1 MLQKVDVLCVERENL
16 SNEGFGLNKTD
27 VGYETLHIPQTGLGS
42 PAFDVP
48 VATFVEDIVSLQ
60 GLLDSG

>member
-16 SNEGFGLNKTD
+16 SNAGIGLNKTD
-27 VGYETLHIPQTGLGS
+27 LGYETLHIPQIGLGS

-48 VATFVEDIVSLQ
+48 VATVVEDIVSLQ
-60 GLLDSG
+60 GLLGPG